1 MTLVPGAR
9 LGAYEIVGFLGAGGM
24 GEVYRA
30 RDTRLERTVAIKIL
44 PEALAADP
52 QFRERFDREAR
63 TVSQLDH
70 PHICAVYDV
79 GEDAGTAYLV
89 MQYLEGETLAARLE
103 RGALPVAQAL
113 ALAIQIAG
121 ALDAAHRA
129 GIVHRDL
136 KPGNIMLTKSG
147 ARLLD
152 FGLAKVVAPAVATA
166 GLSMAPTTPAALT
179 EQGTILGTFQYMAP
193 EQLEGREA
201 DARSD
206 IFAFGCVLYEMLT
219 GRKAFEGKSH
229 ASLIGAIMH
238 AQPASV
244 SAAGAATS
252 PALDRI
258 VAKCLA
264 KDPEARWSS
273 ARDLADALSWTGEES
288 ASGAAAAPVSQP
300 APLRR
305 AFRPTALA
313 LLSLAFM
320 GAGAAAYAL
329 LRPTPPAS
337 GVIRLQVTPPEK
349 TSFVSPLGSVDGANG
364 GTISP
369 DGTQLLFV
377 GRGPEG
383 AAQLWVRPLDTLAAR
398 PLPGTEEASFPF
410 WSPDSRFIGFFAG
423 GRLRRVPAAGG
434 PPQTVTDVK
443 DVARGATWGTGNIVV
458 FATLSGIYAV
468 SAEGGQPRMV
478 RDAEQ
483 EQTVWPSFL
492 PDGRHFLYFRT
503 GRDGSAVHVA
513 SVDEGD
519 VKRVIASDTNAIYA
533 DPGFLWF
540 AREGTLLRQTFD
552 TSALQVT
559 GDATPVAEQ
568 LSITPQTGLAAF
580 SVSPAGVLA
589 YRARTAT
596 STQFSWFDRAGRLLD
611 TVGPPGSYQA
621 PSLSPDGTRLAF
633 TRFDEQANGDIWLLD
648 LMRETMS
655 RFTFA
660 AGSEIYPVW
669 SPDGSEVI
677 YQSNQD
683 ASRSQALFAKNA
695 AGVGAERRIFDFGR
709 TGVLAP
715 AQFSPDGASLL
726 YFASPGLD
734 IFTLPLKGDGKPV
747 PVVQGPFQEGEPAIS
762 PDGRW
767 IAYASDETGRF
778 ELYVQP
784 FPPSGAKWQIS
795 SGGGR
800 QPSWR
805 GDGRELYY
813 VTEAPA
819 LYAVTIRGGPT
830 FDFDTP
836 RALFEFRGNTV
847 AVRNTYVPSRD
858 GQRFLINSILSTA
871 APAINVVVNWPAEI
885 QASR

>member
-1 MTLVPGAR
+1 
-9 LGAYEIVGFLGAGGM
+9 
-24 GEVYRA
+24 
-30 RDTRLERTVAIKIL
+30 
-44 PEALAADP
+44 
-52 QFRERFDREAR
+52 
-63 TVSQLDH
+63 
-70 PHICAVYDV
+70 
-79 GEDAGTAYLV
+79 
-89 MQYLEGETLAARLE
+89 
-103 RGALPVAQAL
+103 
-113 ALAIQIAG
+113 
-121 ALDAAHRA
+121 
-129 GIVHRDL
+129 
-136 KPGNIMLTKSG
+136 
-147 ARLLD
+147 
-152 FGLAKVVAPAVATA
+152 
-166 GLSMAPTTPAALT
+166 
-179 EQGTILGTFQYMAP
+179 
-193 EQLEGREA
+193 
-201 DARSD
+201 
-206 IFAFGCVLYEMLT
+206 MLT
-219 GRKAFEGKSH
+219 GRRAFEGKSH

-238 AQPASV
+238 AEPPPVSSLQPVTPS
-244 SAAGAATS
+244 S
-252 PALDRI
+252 LERI
-258 VAKCLA
+258 LRKCLA
-264 KDPEARWSS
+264 KDPDARWSS
-273 ARDLADALSWTGEES
+273 ARDLADALSWIVDES
-288 ASGAAAAPVSQP
+288 AGGTTAAAVSPAAAARPPS
-300 APLRR
+300 RR
-305 AFRPTALA
+305 AALA
-313 LLSLAFM
+313 LLAGVALAS
-320 GAGAAAYAL
+320 AGAAAYAL
-329 LRPTPPAS
+329 LRQAPQAA
-337 GVIRLQVTPPEK
+337 GVIRLQMTPPER

-369 DGTQLLFV
+369 DGTQILFV
-377 GRGPEG
+377 ARGPEG
-383 AAQLWVRPLDTLAAR
+383 AAQVWVRPLDALAAR

-410 WSPDSRFIGFFAG
+410 WSPDGRFIGFFAG
-423 GRLRRVPAAGG
+423 GRLRRIPAAGG

-478 RDAEQ
+478 RDAAQ
-483 EQTVWPSFL
+483 EQTLWPSFL
-492 PDGRHFLYFRT
+492 PDGRHFLYLRT

-513 SVDEGD
+513 SVDAGD

-540 AREGTLLRQTFD
+540 AREGTLLRQPFD

-568 LSITPQTGLAAF
+568 LSIATQTGLASF

-596 STQFSWFDRAGRLLD
+596 LTQFSWFDRAGRLLE
-611 TVGPPGSYQA
+611 TVGPPDSYQA
-621 PSLSPDGTRLAF
+621 PSLSHDGTRLAF

-669 SPDGSEVI
+669 SLDGSEVI

-683 ASRSQALFAKNA
+683 ASRNQAFFAKNA
-695 AGVGAERRIFDFGR
+695 AGAGAERRIFDFGR
-709 TGVLAP
+709 AGVLAP

-734 IFTLPLKGDGKPV
+734 IFTLPLKRDGKPV

-767 IAYASDETGRF
+767 IAYASDETGRY

-800 QPSWR
+800 QASWR

-813 VTEAPA
+813 ATEAPG
-819 LYAVTIRGGPT
+819 LYAVAIRGQPT

-858 GQRFLINSILSTA
+858 GQRFLINSILSSAT
-871 APAINVVVNWPAEI
+871 PAINVVVNWPAELA
-885 QASR
+885 QP